1 MLDHFAQLRAK
12 VESGVR
18 LTSHATADRVP
29 VTRKRARGAR
39 RPRVYLHVGEPKTG
53 TTFLQHVMWG
63 NRDQLAA
70 RGLLLPG
77 YTRRDH
83 SRASRDLRETL
94 RPACDPADTW
104 VGEWDVLAGQALCA
118 REAAVVSDEVLAAC
132 TPEQAERAVRSLQPA
147 QVHVVLTV
155 RDFATLLAAEW
166 QEEVKCRG
174 TVPWES
180 WLAEVRDAE
189 PTADRRDVSWF
200 WKIHDTLAILE
211 MWSRHIPPDQVHV
224 VIMPRQGQSEE
235 LWARFAEVLGIDPG
249 GIDLDGARSN
259 PSLGTVEAEFLR
271 RMNEALPAGVPDWFY
286 TRNIKRILAHGIL
299 STRPGQT
306 RLVLPPGLEA
316 WAARQSQALAVGLL
330 DCAYQITG
338 DLDDLVSRPAAEE
351 YVGPSDQ
358 PAEAL
363 LETAVHAVAGMA
375 DTHYRQI
382 FAPRPKRERQRPRQA
397 ITRLKWSV
405 LNGRRT
411 KRLLRNVS
419 HRSVARHLRVVIWRV
434 LMHPARYG

>member
-299 STRPGQT
+299 SARPGQT
-306 RLVLPPGLEA
+306 RLVLPPA
-316 WAARQSQALAVGLL
+316 WRRGPPGSRRRSPWACSTARTRSPA
-330 DCAYQITG
+330 TWTTW
-338 DLDDLVSRPAAEE
+338 SR
-351 YVGPSDQ
+351 
-358 PAEAL
+358 
-363 LETAVHAVAGMA
+363 
-375 DTHYRQI
+375 
-382 FAPRPKRERQRPRQA
+382 APRPRSTSGPPTSRPRRCWRPPFTPWRA
-397 ITRLKWSV
+397 WRTRIT
-405 LNGRRT
+405 GRSSRPG
-411 KRLLRNVS
+411 
-419 HRSVARHLRVVIWRV
+419 RSGSGRARSRRST
-434 LMHPARYG
+434 G